1 MEKNQKLNLQDI
13 IDLVALK
20 QNIAKD
26 EAETFVKEFFSLI
39 QESLS
44 EDNPIKIKDFGTF
57 KLTLIQA
64 RESVNVNTGEK
75 IEIPAHYR
83 FSFSPATALKELVN
97 KPFSAFESTLL
108 YDELHNEDES
118 EENEEVDIEE
128 EEEIEEDDIVFVVE
142 PRRGEPTCS
151 PLSTLSTCSPSTTD
165 NETIIEEE
173 IVIEQ
178 NETSETS
185 TERKLPKNAFAIV
198 FGIIA
203 ASVAMI
209 AVELFRKNKTTT

>member
-1 MEKNQKLNLQDI
+1 MEKNQKLHLHDI
-13 IDLVALK
+13 VEMVALK
-20 QNIAKD
+20 QNITKE

-108 YDELHNEDES
+108 YNELHNEDES

-151 PLSTLSTCSPSTTD
+151 SSITE
-165 NETIIEEE
+165 NETIIEEKIIIEETVPPE
-173 IVIEQ
+173 ILA
-178 NETSETS
+178 

-198 FGIIA
+198 FGIVT

>member
-20 QNIAKD
+20 QNIAKE
-26 EAETFVKEFFSLI
+26 EAETFVKELFSLI

-97 KPFSAFESTLL
+97 KPFAVFESTLL
-108 YDELHNEDES
+108 YDKIHNEDES
-118 EENEEVDIEE
+118 EENEEIDIEDE
-128 EEEIEEDDIVFVVE
+128 SESEEDDIVFVVE
-142 PRRGEPTCS
+142 NRRGEPM
-151 PLSTLSTCSPSTTD
+151 CSPSIEER
-165 NETIIEEE
+165 ETIIEEK
-173 IVIEQ
+173 IVIEK
-178 NETSETS
+178 NETSEIP
-185 TERKLPKNAFAIV
+185 TERKLPKNAFAVV
-198 FGIIA
+198 FGIA
-203 ASVAMI
+203 VASLAML
-209 AVELFRKNKTTT
+209 VRELMCKNFRT

>member
-97 KPFSAFESTLL
+97 KPFSVFESTLL
-108 YDELHNEDES
+108 YDEIHNEDES
-118 EENEEVDIEE
+118 EDNEIDIDDEIEN
-128 EEEIEEDDIVFVVE
+128 EEDDIVFVVE
-142 PRRGEPTCS
+142 K
-151 PLSTLSTCSPSTTD
+151 TD
-165 NETIIEEE
+165 SEKNETVIEENEIIIEEE
-173 IVIEQ
+173 IVIEK
-178 NETSETS
+178 NETSEKT
-185 TERKLPKNAFAIV
+185 TERKLPKNAFAVV
-198 FGIIA
+198 FGIA
-203 ASVAMI
+203 VASVAMI
-209 AVELFRKNKTTT
+209 AVGLMKPKRKSGN